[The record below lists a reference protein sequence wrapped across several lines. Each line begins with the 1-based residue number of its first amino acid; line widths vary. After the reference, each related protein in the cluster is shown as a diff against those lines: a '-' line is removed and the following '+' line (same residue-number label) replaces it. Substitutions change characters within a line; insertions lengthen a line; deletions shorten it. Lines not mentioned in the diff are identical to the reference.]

1 MSQDLDILVVYL
13 MHSFIF
19 FLQEGFN
26 LLSHSKETRQNFIRR
41 SICKKLLCAT
51 SLETNGTGPVT
62 NICYGD
68 GNTTWE

>member
-1 MSQDLDILVVYL
+1 MSQDLDILVAYTV
-13 MHSFIF
+13 HSFIF
-19 FLQEGFN
+19 LLQEGFN
-26 LLSHSKETRQNFIRR
+26 LLSHSKETVQNFVRR
-41 SICKKLLCAT
+41 ATCKKLRAT